1 MFYIFIKRL
10 PKWIF
15 LGVDKVRGIHFS
27 FNTEK
32 WEIGGRQRTLSLS
45 FLDLHLSFEH
55 RASLTNELGLEK
67 RIALITDEPVGKAP
81 FV

>member
-1 MFYIFIKRL
+1 MTL
-10 PKWIF
+10 WWIF

-67 RIALITDEPVGKAP
+67 KRIAVITDEPACKAP

>member
-1 MFYIFIKRL
+1 MTL
-10 PKWIF
+10 WWIF

-32 WEIGGRQRTLSLS
+32 REIGGRQRTLTLS

-55 RASLTNELGLEK
+55 RASLTNELRLEKKK
-67 RIALITDEPVGKAP
+67 RIAVITDEPLGKAP